1 MLAMVLIT
9 LFGIKD
15 VRLGK
20 LEWYTYVF
28 ARAMELLCCTD
39 IEDYMLY
46 KVIRIISSTQHR
58 LSEML

>member
-28 ARAMELLCCTD
+28 VRAMKLLTCAD
-39 IEDYMLY
+39 SGDFML
-46 KVIRIISSTQHR
+46 
-58 LSEML
+58 